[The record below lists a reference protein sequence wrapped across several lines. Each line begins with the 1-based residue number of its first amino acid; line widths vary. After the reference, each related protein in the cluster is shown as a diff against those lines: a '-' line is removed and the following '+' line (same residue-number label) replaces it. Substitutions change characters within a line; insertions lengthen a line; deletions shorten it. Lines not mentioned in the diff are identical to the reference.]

1 MLQQGLGP
9 VDDDGEHA
17 DPGGVG
23 DVHAHFV
30 GVGDE
35 PWEAG
40 DVPEDPEG
48 AKREDSEVPGA
59 SLEAL
64 RKLTMNLD
72 LGGANN
78 QSGSLEVVGDDPES
92 LGCPAQ
98 QQGGVVL

>member
-9 VDDDGEHA
+9 VDDNGEHV
-17 DPGGVG
+17 DPDGVG

-40 DVPEDPEG
+40 DVPEDPE
-48 AKREDSEVPGA
+48 VPVV

-64 RKLTMNLD
+64 RKLTMNLSP
-72 LGGANN
+72 GA
-78 QSGSLEVVGDDPES
+78 LR
-92 LGCPAQ
+92 
-98 QQGGVVL
+98 